1 MKFKDI
7 LSKLIVLSICFLM
20 MSANAVKAEDSSIS
34 INHVY
39 VTYEESSNVQT
50 SLLSSGLSEQNNKIM
65 PFSIISIIAIAFIAA
80 TLFIIFIIR
89 RSREDD

>member
-1 MKFKDI
+1 MKIKNV

-20 MSANAVKAEDSSIS
+20 MSTNAVKAEDSSIS

-50 SLLSSGLSEQNNKIM
+50 SLLSSGLSELGKTDILSEVMEIDGSMMNNLV
-65 PFSIISIIAIAFIAA
+65 F
-80 TLFIIFIIR
+80 
-89 RSREDD
+89 